1 MVGILKKMTID
12 TNNFWKI
19 MFQKLEQTTKK
30 EWFDYIKK
38 HDKKQKK
45 KRKRK

>member
-1 MVGILKKMTID
+1 
-12 TNNFWKI
+12 

-38 HDKKQKK
+38 NDKKQKK
-45 KRKRK
+45 KRK